1 MMNFMQFAF
10 KYFPKNS
17 SNQKYVF
24 LVVIL
29 KFAWLWTVLPIF
41 TYNFHHLWIQQI
53 HDSFRAQCLFLIKL
67 YSSHGERRDP
77 RYVFLMASQAL
88 KFHANLKLRAV
99 TERPMAGNGT

>member
-1 MMNFMQFAF
+1 MNRVA
-10 KYFPKNS
+10 N
-17 SNQKYVF
+17 
-24 LVVIL
+24 L
-29 KFAWLWTVLPIF
+29 
-41 TYNFHHLWIQQI
+41 HLQISPPVQQI

-77 RYVFLMASQAL
+77 RYVLIMASQAL

>member
-29 KFAWLWTVLPIF
+29 KFGWLWTVLPIF
-41 TYNFHHLWIQQI
+41 TYKFHHLFNRSTI
-53 HDSFRAQCLFLIKL
+53 HLEHNAFS
-67 YSSHGERRDP
+67 
-77 RYVFLMASQAL
+77 
-88 KFHANLKLRAV
+88 
-99 TERPMAGNGT
+99 